1 MGKHGDVTTFIY
13 RDPPKVT
20 VPPIE
25 VQRQII
31 AWANRGVSLGQICK
45 SSGYYLPTVKLIID
59 RGVVFLKETKEPIRC
74 PECGA
79 SLKAT
84 PCLRCELL
92 VRNN

>member
-1 MGKHGDVTTFIY
+1 MGKHGDVTTYIY
-13 RDPPKVT
+13 RDPPKVV

-25 VQRQII
+25 TQRQIL
-31 AWANRGVSLGQICK
+31 AWASKGVSLERICK
-45 SSGYYLPTVKLIID
+45 SSGYYLPTVKLIIE
-59 RGVVFLKETKEPIRC
+59 RGVVFLKETEKPIRC

-79 SLKAT
+79 NLKAS